1 MENNNNES
9 KKVYHE
15 FINFAIQGMSE
26 NAQFSLAIAV
36 GIFGILVI
44 FVTINPS
51 TDIKTQDPFLKNAL
65 WEQQHPWVCSTGIV
79 LSIAYWA
86 LVLFGIQTYISRRL
100 FEGVMGDYLKKMIE
114 EQYYNDI
121 REIAKENK
129 LANLMFKVIW
139 SSNHERKDRYK
150 GMYIVL
156 ILYVGI
162 AFFLWLFI
170 GIL

>member
-1 MENNNNES
+1 MDNNIGER

-15 FINFAIQGMSE
+15 FINFTIQGMSE
-26 NAQFSLAIAV
+26 NAQFLLAIAV
-36 GIFGILVI
+36 GIFGILGI
-44 FVTINPS
+44 FVTINPPN
-51 TDIKTQDPFLKNAL
+51 DIKTQDPLKNAL
-65 WEQQHPWVCSTGIV
+65 WAQYPWVWSTGIV

-86 LVLFGIQTYISRRL
+86 LILFGIQTYVSRRL
-100 FEGVMGDYLKKMIE
+100 FEGVMGDYLKKMNE

-129 LANLMFKVIW
+129 LANWMFNVIW

-150 GMYIVL
+150 GMYRVL
-156 ILYVGI
+156 VSYVGI
-162 AFFLWLFI
+162 AFFLWFFI